1 MPSKAVKSDCLKE
14 SAIALTKGKVYHLK
28 SVDVP
33 TLDNDAGKDITF
45 VSSPDL
51 SQLSLFG
58 ENEEFDSKNP
68 DLNVESPDFDS
79 KIPELSFESP
89 DLNIESPDLDEEKQ
103 LWQELLEIA
112 SPIRNGA
119 YRAKRND
126 IEKVIIQLCEKS
138 DQKYLGLAD
147 IAKLLGRNTD
157 TLRKSYLSPMLK
169 NQQLTLAYPTTPNH
183 PNQGY
188 KIKKES

>member
-1 MPSKAVKSDCLKE
+1 MP
-14 SAIALTKGKVYHLK
+14 T
-28 SVDVP
+28 P
-33 TLDNDAGKDITF
+33 DNDAGKGIIF

-58 ENEEFDSKNP
+58 ENQEIDTK
-68 DLNVESPDFDS
+68 SPDFDTKS
-79 KIPELSFESP
+79 PDLSSESP
-89 DLNIESPDLDEEKQ
+89 DLNIESPDLDDEKQ

-112 SPIRNGA
+112 SQIRDGA

-126 IEKVIIQLCEKS
+126 IEEVIIKLCEKS
-138 DQKYLGLAD
+138 DQKHLGLAD

-157 TLRKSYLSPMLK
+157 TLRKNYLSPMLK
-169 NQQLTLAYPTTPNH
+169 TQQLMLAYPTKPNH

-188 KIKKES
+188 KIKKGSS